1 MSGRSAGPVG
11 DACGARAG
19 AARYEA
25 EAAGGA
31 KEGAGEPAQLQAG
44 QLSGVNQAAS
54 LSSPSPGARGTADDP
69 GFAGRGEARGRRRV
83 ADLVTG
89 AAGHACQAA
98 QAGIGAN
105 LFRGPPG
112 PRPRRAARRRPRRC
126 PARPAVVMAGVADQE
141 HPSCPAGRQDRHG
154 WHEQLMPGNGAQ
166 PGYVGSGT
174 RLGNPRSGA
183 AGLDHRAPAGSLPG
197 RFCATGPTASGHD
210 IYAQRGM
217 LTRAP
222 STLPAIAAEHF
233 LSS

>member
-1 MSGRSAGPVG
+1 M
-11 DACGARAG
+11 
-19 AARYEA
+19 
-25 EAAGGA
+25 
-31 KEGAGEPAQLQAG
+31 
-44 QLSGVNQAAS
+44 NQAAS

-69 GFAGRGEARGRRRV
+69 GFAGRGEASGGRRRV

-89 AAGHACQAA
+89 AAGHACQAG
-98 QAGIGAN
+98 QAGIGAD

-112 PRPRRAARRRPRRC
+112 LRPRRAARRRPRRR
-126 PARPAVVMAGVADQE
+126 PARPAVVLAGVADQE
-141 HPSCPAGRQDRHG
+141 HPSCPGRKAGPAR

-166 PGYVGSGT
+166 PGCVGSGT

-183 AGLDHRAPAGSLPG
+183 AGPDRRAPAGSLPG

-210 IYAQRGM
+210 IHAQRGM
-217 LTRAP
+217 LARAP